1 MSTEI
6 EVPEE
11 FAKVIKD
18 FVGDL
23 KTTFPEYNS
32 LISKWWKD
40 ASNFDYIE
48 NTEIDFDNLADL
60 ISMAQDYQYQL
71 LMSQLQE
78 EGL

>member
-23 KTTFPEYNS
+23 KTTFPEYDS

-40 ASNFDYIE
+40 KSVFAYIE
-48 NTEIDFDNLADL
+48 N
-60 ISMAQDYQYQL
+60 
-71 LMSQLQE
+71 
-78 EGL
+78 